1 MILIIN
7 YNCIWIIEQY
17 TMDCY
22 VWMADTSTEYTLYSV
37 VQFRVTLV
45 PMVYSVTGI
54 VIFDLWSLRADVI
67 SGMDHMRSD
76 SSCHFWGTVCGN
88 IEARCTT
95 NPSEQCQ
102 PCWEWVKVS
111 DRPYEESYDWSI
123 YLRIKFL
130 VNMF

>member
-1 MILIIN
+1 
-7 YNCIWIIEQY
+7 
-17 TMDCY
+17 MDCY

-76 SSCHFWGTVCGN
+76 SSCHF
-88 IEARCTT
+88 
-95 NPSEQCQ
+95 
-102 PCWEWVKVS
+102 
-111 DRPYEESYDWSI
+111 
-123 YLRIKFL
+123 
-130 VNMF
+130 